1 MNFEMLSSDSD
12 REVFDIISNSSET
25 DSEEQIRRDRIYKER
40 VDYLALPDSYAF
52 QVRFRLDKESTEQLL
67 LEIHPQHYKSNRN

>member
-1 MNFEMLSSDSD
+1 MIEKSSTLYQTP
-12 REVFDIISNSSET
+12 VKLIQKNILGV
-25 DSEEQIRRDRIYKER
+25 IYKER